1 MREREQK
8 FCEAV
13 AAGESYSAA
22 YVVAGYPANRGNA
35 SRLAKRPHINERIA
49 ELKALQPAAETV
61 PEAGPVADGIEDGND
76 RLAQL
81 RRLREAGVANK
92 QINAAVAAE
101 REAIRHER
109 EQAKGRG
116 KEKSDEEIIKQFLEQ
131 SRRTGAGIQEW
142 QVRRLMGVVHLVSNG
157 AAK

>member
-35 SRLAKRPHINERIA
+35 SRLAKRPHIKERIA
-49 ELKALQPAAETV
+49 ELKSLQPPPEVV
-61 PEAGPVADGIEDGND
+61 PEQTPEPAADGGD

-116 KEKSDEEIIKQFLEQ
+116 KDKSDEEIIKQFLEQ